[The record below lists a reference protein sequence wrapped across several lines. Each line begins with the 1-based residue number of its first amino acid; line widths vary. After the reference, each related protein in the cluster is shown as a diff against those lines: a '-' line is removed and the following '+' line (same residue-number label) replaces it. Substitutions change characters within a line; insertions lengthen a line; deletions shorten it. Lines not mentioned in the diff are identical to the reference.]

1 MVDAQCAAVEDVLLL
16 VRDQSVTM
24 RDPQQVSERL
34 DSLVHDV
41 EQTEQTV
48 QQVEAIFSD
57 ISPDMAGLMSLD
69 DTSSST
75 SSANRAR
82 ISN

>member
-1 MVDAQCAAVEDVLLL
+1 ML

-34 DSLVHDV
+34 ESLVHDV

-48 QQVEAIFSD
+48 QQVEAIFND
-57 ISPDMAGLMSLD
+57 LSPDLDGLMSLED
-69 DTSSST
+69 TPTSSGPS
-75 SSANRAR
+75 RVR
-82 ISN
+82 IPN

>member
-1 MVDAQCAAVEDVLLL
+1 
-16 VRDQSVTM
+16 
-24 RDPQQVSERL
+24 VSERL

-57 ISPDMAGLMSLD
+57 LSPDLNGLMSID
-69 DTSSST
+69 DSTTSSGPH
-75 SSANRAR
+75 RVR
-82 ISN
+82 MSN

>member
-1 MVDAQCAAVEDVLLL
+1 
-16 VRDQSVTM
+16 
-24 RDPQQVSERL
+24 VSERL

-48 QQVEAIFSD
+48 QQVESIFSGMT
-57 ISPDMAGLMSLD
+57 PDLDGLMSLD
-69 DTSSST
+69 DSST
-75 SSANRAR
+75 SAGPGRVR